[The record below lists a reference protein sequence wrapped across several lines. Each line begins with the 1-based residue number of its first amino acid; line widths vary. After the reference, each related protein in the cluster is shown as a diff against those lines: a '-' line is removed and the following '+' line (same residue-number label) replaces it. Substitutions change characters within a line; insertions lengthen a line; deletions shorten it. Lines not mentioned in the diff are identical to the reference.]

1 MSKCISWEIRNE
13 LKCQDLGKSWN
24 CCCLKVRLCYNLD
37 LMILSSSL
45 SPCATCHFLSVSLV
59 RFCSLLYLC
68 VQGALI
74 GCSPGLHF
82 PHVSA
87 HLLEIM
93 YLALMTSLKSLHA
106 VFLTCFS
113 SAQVCLEDTE
123 QWAATCCLESVR
135 SLKGDWDS
143 HYCCSLNIVVE
154 NSL

>member
-1 MSKCISWEIRNE
+1 M
-13 LKCQDLGKSWN
+13 
-24 CCCLKVRLCYNLD
+24 
-37 LMILSSSL
+37 
-45 SPCATCHFLSVSLV
+45 
-59 RFCSLLYLC
+59 
-68 VQGALI
+68 
-74 GCSPGLHF
+74 GCSHGLHF

-87 HLLEIM
+87 QLLEIM

-113 SAQVCLEDTE
+113 SAQVCLEDWWILSRE
-123 QWAATCCLESVR
+123 QLLVVWR